1 MFSSKE
7 TSKTARGTIKGG
19 GVFFQ
24 PKLAINQPH
33 DRYEQEADAMADRVM
48 RMPQSDGVI
57 QRKCAH
63 CEEEEKKQVQ
73 RKETRPSMPEI
84 ATGFEQYV
92 AGLGTRGRP
101 LSVEERG
108 FFEPKFGHDFSGVR
122 VHTGA
127 EAAQSAQRINALAYT
142 TGNNIVFGN
151 GQYNPN
157 SASGQRLLAHEL
169 THVVQQQSAVR
180 TNEVQR
186 TTARQ
191 VACAAGPFTSNGGTV
206 VADPVAFITEAEA
219 RASELI
225 GAAIDELLFAQ
236 GQIVSGSEP
245 GWPVIGD
252 ALGLAL
258 TLMGLNPNSRR
269 IWVRSGVGTVNLLVR
284 RLRAIR
290 STLTGTGIFYHCDP
304 QGNVDMSPCSAG
316 TCQGETADA
325 FSCAGSFRILLCDSF
340 WSQGSLEER
349 AVMLMHEHA
358 HNFASF
364 IQDSGREGNAECYA
378 RFVVE
383 ANGLTSSA
391 QSAGLCPNP

>member
-7 TSKTARGTIKGG
+7 TSKATRGTTKGG

-24 PKLAINQPH
+24 PKLAVNEPN

-48 RMPQSDGVI
+48 RMQQPDSVI
-57 QRKCAH
+57 QRKCKH
-63 CEEEEKKQVQ
+63 CEEEEKQIH
-73 RKETRPSMPEI
+73 RKPANPSAPDVDEP
-84 ATGFEQYV
+84 FENYV
-92 AGLGTRGRP
+92 SSLHGRGAV
-101 LSVEERG
+101 LSQAARN
-108 FFEPKFGHDFSGVR
+108 FFEPRFERDFSGVR
-122 VHTGA
+122 IHTGTD
-127 EAAQSAQRINALAYT
+127 AAQSAERINALAYT
-142 TGNNIVFGN
+142 TGNNIVFN
-151 GQYNPN
+151 TGQYQPG
-157 SASGQRLLAHEL
+157 SEIGQRLLAHEL
-169 THVVQQQSAVR
+169 THVAQQQSAVP

-206 VADPVAFITEAEA
+206 VADPVAFITEAET

-225 GAAIDELLFAQ
+225 GAAIDELVFAQ
-236 GQIVSGSEP
+236 GQIASGSEP

-252 ALGLAL
+252 ALGFAL
-258 TLMGLNPNSRR
+258 TLMGLNPDSRR
-269 IWVRSGVGTVNLLVR
+269 TWVRSGVGTVNLLVR

-316 TCQGETADA
+316 TCRGETADA

-383 ANGLTSSA
+383 ANGLTASA